1 MQNQNFIFRSFVC
14 IAVLAMLS
22 VLAVKSWGA
31 CYTSQLTTSI
41 RSAYYCAASSGDYVF
56 SYPVTASSV
65 VSGSCKCDTPNNYAP
80 YSYTIK
86 TGSTQGG
93 RIVSSF
99 DCSSFCETELMSNAS
114 YRVGVSCT
122 IVECNN
128 KCEVDS
134 VNTGGFIQECLYDIT
149 RHQYYR
155 WICPGTITNCNSC
168 GQEFYSDS
176 SQCHLAK
183 CRDNPSDPSCIPEV
197 KDSVMVCENATQ
209 VEDGPIYT
217 QMLLFKC
224 EVSDNSQ
231 GYDDDK
237 CRLMMNVP
245 GTCGQNGYESGVQ
258 PSDSVAPEVDCFASF
273 DNTCYMMDKKS
284 QNTFACSC
292 DNNSCYLAK
301 LAVASGDCK
310 NPYASSSPSSSASSS
325 PSSASSASSSG
336 SSSPSS
342 SEGRPDENISS
353 PATESGS
360 SGDWEYDYSGIL
372 NAINNNVIY
381 VGNGVQAVNS
391 SVQNLGGSIERLNG
405 TGEAIRA
412 NTQGIISNT
421 QYTNTLINQKIVPA
435 INSASSAITGKLDQV
450 HGEWSG
456 LWNDFT
462 TSTST
467 EFQYDDTLDYTLEP
481 DYSDEVTDTSL
492 THLRDTIMAHKRS
505 LDSVI
510 AYVDSVRNDTS
521 TNYVALDSIYDWGD
535 TSQIKSKLSKF
546 FIPNV
551 STLQSCPAFDF
562 TVDWPIIGTQRTYI
576 NFGNVLNGVDFCELI
591 RGFVR
596 FLTLIF
602 ILFNSVRAIIRAFSS
617 GGT

>member
-14 IAVLAMLS
+14 TAVLVVLS
-22 VLAVKSWGA
+22 VMAVKSWGA
-31 CYTSQLTTSI
+31 C
-41 RSAYYCAASSGDYVF
+41 AYVRGNCGVQE
-56 SYPVTASSV
+56 
-65 VSGSCKCDTPNNYAP
+65 N
-80 YSYTIK
+80 
-86 TGSTQGG
+86 TGSYACLYQT
-93 RIVSSF
+93 
-99 DCSSFCETELMSNAS
+99 N
-114 YRVGVSCT
+114 VSCGSGT
-122 IVECNN
+122 GSSYFTPCNSTYPELVSLGSKIDQVWGGGN
-128 KCEVDS
+128 VCYARADNYCCQTQAEVDS
-134 VNTGGFIQECLYDIT
+134 LRCSEICHAPDYCLNGV
-149 RHQYYR
+149 
-155 WICPGTITNCNSC
+155 CVPG
-168 GQEFYSDS
+168 QRDS
-176 SQCHLAK
+176 L
-183 CRDNPSDPSCIPEV
+183 V
-197 KDSVMVCENATQ
+197 VCENATQ

-224 EVSDNSQ
+224 EKADNSQ

-258 PSDSVAPEVDCFASF
+258 PSDSIAPGVDCFASF
-273 DNTCYMMDKKS
+273 DNTCYMMDKPTR
-284 QNTFACSC
+284 NTFACGC

-310 NPYASSSPSSSASSS
+310 NPYASSSPSSSGSSS

-391 SVQNLGGSIERLNG
+391 SVQALNGSMERLNG
-405 TGEAIRA
+405 TAGAIRA

-421 QYTNTLINQKIVPA
+421 GYTNTLINQKIVPA

-467 EFQYDDTLDYTLEP
+467 DFDYSDTIDYYEP
-481 DYSDEVTDTSL
+481 DYSDEIKDTSVL
-492 THLRDTIMAHKRS
+492 NLRDTIMAHKRS

-510 AYVDSVRNDTS
+510 AYVDSVRNDTT
-521 TNYVALDSIYDWGD
+521 TNYVALDSIYDWSD
-535 TSQIKSKLSKF
+535 TNQIKQKLSDF

-551 STLQSCPAFDF
+551 STLQSCPVIDY
-562 TVDWPIIGTQRTYI
+562 TIDWPSPIGSQRWYI
-576 NFGNVLNGVDFCELI
+576 PFGNLYGRFDLCDICRQIVK
-591 RGFVR
+591 
-596 FLTLIF
+596 FLTLI
-602 ILFNSVRAIIRAFSS
+602 IISLNSIKSIIRAFSS

>member
-1 MQNQNFIFRSFVC
+1 MTYTLCQGSSQQFVSF
-14 IAVLAMLS
+14 
-22 VLAVKSWGA
+22 
-31 CYTSQLTTSI
+31 
-41 RSAYYCAASSGDYVF
+41 SS
-56 SYPVTASSV
+56 P
-65 VSGSCKCDTPNNYAP
+65 
-80 YSYTIK
+80 
-86 TGSTQGG
+86 
-93 RIVSSF
+93 
-99 DCSSFCETELMSNAS
+99 TEL
-114 YRVGVSCT
+114 GVTC
-122 IVECNN
+122 EYCDN
-128 KCEVDS
+128 KCSQDS
-134 VNTGGFIQECLYDIT
+134 LNNGGFIQECLYDVT

-155 WICPGTITNCNSC
+155 WICPSDLNCSSC

-197 KDSVMVCENATQ
+197 KDSVVVCENATQ

-224 EVSDNSQ
+224 EVADNSQ

-258 PSDSVAPEVDCFASF
+258 PSDSIAPDVDCFASF
-273 DNTCYMMDKKS
+273 DNTCYMMDK
-284 QNTFACSC
+284 QTRNTFACGC

-310 NPYASSSPSSSASSS
+310 NPYASSSPSSSGSSS

-405 TGEAIRA
+405 TAEAVRA
-412 NTQGIISNT
+412 NTQGIVSNT

-467 EFQYDDTLDYTLEP
+467 DFDYSDTIDYYEP
-481 DYSDEVTDTSL
+481 DYSDEITDTSVL
-492 THLRDTIMAHKRS
+492 NLRDTIMAHKRS

-510 AYVDSVRNDTS
+510 AYVDSVRNDTT
-521 TNYVALDSIYDWGD
+521 TNYVALDSIYDWSD
-535 TSQIKSKLSKF
+535 TNEIKQKLFDF

-551 STLQSCPAFDF
+551 STLQSCPVIDY
-562 TVDWPIIGTQRTYI
+562 TIDWPSPIGSQRWYI
-576 NFGNVLNGVDFCELI
+576 PFGNLYGRFDLCDICRQIVK
-591 RGFVR
+591 
-596 FLTLIF
+596 FLTLI
-602 ILFNSVRAIIRAFSS
+602 IISLNSIKSIIRAFSS